1 MQASTAC
8 DTQRRHRATP
18 TTSKI
23 KMCRQQCHKNAQTW
37 NVSGSLHSLAMN
49 TKDLTPLCA
58 AACHGESPGRVVK
71 IRRNMLP
78 SSRGVALVHVL
89 KPARQD
95 VWKDRSSLG
104 LGTCSPSEAAICTQ
118 MMGTS
123 TPEHNRQQTHGGGG
137 RSNRPYADSLPHS
150 SQFQGGGGRGEGGAG
165 SRGVWAWL
173 QGRGAPGPQHIRLK
187 MTPSLR

>member
-18 TTSKI
+18 TTSRI
-23 KMCRQQCHKNAQTW
+23 QMCRQQCHKNAQTW
-37 NVSGSLHSLAMN
+37 NISGSLHSLAMN

-71 IRRNMLP
+71 IRRKIVP
-78 SSRGVALVHVL
+78 SSPGVAPVHFL
-89 KPARQD
+89 KPPRPD
-95 VWKDRSSLG
+95 VWKDRSSLA

-123 TPEHNRQQTHGGGG
+123 TLEDNRQQMHGGGG
-137 RSNRPYADSLPHS
+137 RSNGPYADSLPLS
-150 SQFQGGGGRGEGGAG
+150 SQEGGGGLGRGGSGAG
-165 SRGVWAWL
+165 
-173 QGRGAPGPQHIRLK
+173 
-187 MTPSLR
+187 